1 MKRGDLVMLIGWEP
15 PLPAMGSI
23 GEIVE
28 DFDGEDMGVDFPG
41 VKCEAGPEPYFY
53 VPPRWL
59 MVIPADKVREA
70 IEACAPLK
78 EKQTALL

>member
-1 MKRGDLVMLIGWEP
+1 
-15 PLPAMGSI
+15 MGSI

-41 VKCEAGPEPYFY
+41 IKCEAGPEPYFY

-59 MVIPADKVREA
+59 MVIPAGKVRSV
-70 IEACAPLK
+70 IDACAPLK
-78 EKQTALL
+78 ADKAVLL